1 MTDEEAED
9 NFRRW
14 FGNSLVTNDTGAPL
28 AVYHATKAS
37 FDAFEPQRHADTG
50 FHFGTRAQ
58 AKMRGGSVLLEVYL
72 SAEHLKRVRDHGKW
86 TRQQIATARREGY
99 DGIVYLNR
107 YEGIPT
113 ERILDLEA
121 KGLLK
126 KLDTLSDREF
136 RRAVPEAEDSFIVF
150 EPTQVKATSNPGTW
164 SRLDPRLDDGGHGEE
179 EQEAVP
185 SRGMR

>member
-1 MTDEEAED
+1 MTEDEAEA

-14 FGNSLVTNDTGAPL
+14 FGNSRIADEAGAPL
-28 AVYHATKAS
+28 AVYHATRTT
-37 FDAFEPQRHADTG
+37 FDAFQPQRHADTG

-58 AKMRGGSVLLEVYL
+58 ASMRGGAVLLEVYL
-72 SAEHLKRVRDHGKW
+72 SAERLKRVKDHGKW

-99 DGIVYLNR
+99 NGIVYLNR

-113 ERILDLEA
+113 ERILALEA
-121 KGLLK
+121 NGLLR

-150 EPTQVKATSNPGTW
+150 EPTQVKAISNPGTW
-164 SRLDPRLDDGGHGEE
+164 SRMDPRLNDEGPIEE
-179 EQEAVP
+179 ELEVVP
-185 SRGMR
+185 GRGMT